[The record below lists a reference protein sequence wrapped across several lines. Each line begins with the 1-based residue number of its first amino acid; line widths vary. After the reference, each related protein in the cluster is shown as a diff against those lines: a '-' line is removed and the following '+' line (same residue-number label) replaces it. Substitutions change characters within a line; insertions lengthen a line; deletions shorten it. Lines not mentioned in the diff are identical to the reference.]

1 MTARKKKPGPLKG
14 SKHKRIVRSAF
25 GQRLFDTRK
34 ARGLTQKELGAMT
47 RLSKRMIAY
56 YEANTSGPPVEILR
70 KLSEVLNVTSSYLLG
85 ESPLKAPLQ
94 EEMTPSFRRYVE
106 ILKNLPPEDKKT
118 ALKMIEAIA
127 AKSELTRK
135 GKPNIESEKD

>member
-1 MTARKKKPGPLKG
+1 MATRKKKTGPPKG
-14 SKHKRIVRSAF
+14 SKHKGVVRSAF

-34 ARGLTQKELGAMT
+34 ARGLTQSELGKLVG
-47 RLSKRMIAY
+47 LSKRMIAY
-56 YEANTSGPPVEILR
+56 YEANTSGPPVEVLR

-85 ESPLKAPLQ
+85 ESPLKAPVQ
-94 EEMTPSFRRYVE
+94 DEMTPSFRRYVD
-106 ILKNLPPEDKKT
+106 ILKSLPAEDKKT

-135 GKPNIESEKD
+135 EKDQPHEKE